1 MRRGITPFVLGLV
14 LAILVPVGTHAQT
27 RYLGSVALVSFNFAP
42 KGWAVCDGQLLS
54 IAQNTALFSLLGTT
68 YGGNGI
74 NTFALPDLRG
84 RMPIGPGQ
92 GPGLNS
98 YTAGESGGS
107 ETETLTLAQ
116 IPAHSH
122 TPIGS
127 ASPANTGSVSGTYW
141 ATPRLLLYSNVTPSV
156 PMSGMAIGSTGGGQP
171 HDNQKPYLTITYIIA
186 LEGIFPSRN

>member
-1 MRRGITPFVLGLV
+1 MRRGITP
-14 LAILVPVGTHAQT
+14 ILVAFLLLISIAIRTRAQE
-27 RYLGSVALVSFNFAP
+27 RYLGSVALVSFDFAP
-42 KGWAVCDGQLLS
+42 KGWATCDGQLLS

-68 YGGNGI
+68 YGGNGTS
-74 NTFALPDLRG
+74 NFALPDLRG
-84 RMPIGPGQ
+84 RMPIGAGQ

-98 YTAGESGGS
+98 YNAGDSGGS